1 MTAKGALVCHKSGE
15 SAGGLRPPVGSDRK
29 GAHEQPL
36 CWIRQGARE
45 HNLLAGRDVQKVWEA
60 GALCRKSRGET
71 QKEGPVQAARPRQ
84 RLPSPLGCLCGLTL

>member
-15 SAGGLRPPVGSDRK
+15 SASGLRPPVGSDRK
-29 GAHEQPL
+29 DAHEQPL

-60 GALCRKSRGET
+60 GALCKKSRGEGER
-71 QKEGPVQAARPRQ
+71 KDLRKPRALGSASRP
-84 RLPSPLGCLCGLTL
+84 PWGAYAD